1 MDETAVREYIMH
13 MGEGVDVVSAA
24 GDDFYFY
31 NPPGG
36 VAPDYR
42 FPFATLITGDRHD
55 QASNL
60 DRPDVYRLNVGVSKA
75 TFRRLFGADAAG
87 ADPAYEYAAL
97 DRLMPHPVYAAQHWV
112 CVLNPSP
119 ATFASG
125 VQPLL
130 AEAYDR
136 AVVRQTRLAARK

>member
-1 MDETAVREYIMH
+1 MDETAVREYIRH
-13 MGEGVDVVSAA
+13 MGEGINILSAS
-24 GDDFYFY
+24 GDSYIYYD
-31 NPPGG
+31 PTGG

-75 TFRRLFGADAAG
+75 TFQRLFTADAAG
-87 ADPAYEYAAL
+87 ADPAHDYTAL

-119 ATFASG
+119 ATFESA